1 MPRDTVNRA
10 YFLEVCKER
19 DLARDTLR
27 QVQQERDRLTT
38 AIRSHPDETVRAILD
53 NLRTKEPAGEL

>member
-19 DLARDTLR
+19 DLARDALR
-27 QVQQERDRLTT
+27 QVERERDRLAT
-38 AIRSHPDETVRAILD
+38 AIRHHPDPTVRTILD
-53 NLRTKEPAGEL
+53 DRTKEPSGEL